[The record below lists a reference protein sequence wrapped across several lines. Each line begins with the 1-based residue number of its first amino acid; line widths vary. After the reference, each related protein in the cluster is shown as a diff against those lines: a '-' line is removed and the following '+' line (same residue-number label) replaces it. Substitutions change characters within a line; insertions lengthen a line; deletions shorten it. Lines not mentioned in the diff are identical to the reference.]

1 MNLFLKG
8 KSCRKCR
15 RMHELLALAF
25 EVLHLESSFTT
36 TNWEEVLGTILQ
48 GKKDLDLVKYQYLH
62 PTTKEFDELIK
73 DYLLY
78 ASTTIKG
85 EKGKTAE
92 FWIKYVQ
99 LIYVY
104 HEYSRHL
111 HKGELH
117 GYISFL
123 PKFTEMSF
131 ALNHPNYAHWTWQ
144 YQNSLVT

>member
-1 MNLFLKG
+1 
-8 KSCRKCR
+8 
-15 RMHELLALAF
+15 MHELLALAF
-25 EVLHLESSFTT
+25 EILHLESPLTT
-36 TNWEEVLGTILQ
+36 TNLEEVLGTILQ

-62 PTTKEFDELIK
+62 PTTREFDELIK

-78 ASTTIKG
+78 VPTTMKG

-104 HEYSRHL
+104 HEYSRHSR
-111 HKGELH
+111 KGELQ

-123 PKFTEMSF
+123 PKFTKISF
-131 ALNHPNYAHWTWQ
+131 ALNHPNYAHWAWQ